1 MNFIIY
7 NYPSIYYMDYSE
19 FRSAGHYLI
28 DYIADYLQHSMEKPL
43 FAAVEPS
50 FLHHLFEE
58 NIPGH
63 PQSLASVQQLLEEKL
78 IPYCTDVNHPGYM
91 GLITPSPNAASRKSF
106 LDKAN

>member
-1 MNFIIY
+1 
-7 NYPSIYYMDYSE
+7 MDYSE